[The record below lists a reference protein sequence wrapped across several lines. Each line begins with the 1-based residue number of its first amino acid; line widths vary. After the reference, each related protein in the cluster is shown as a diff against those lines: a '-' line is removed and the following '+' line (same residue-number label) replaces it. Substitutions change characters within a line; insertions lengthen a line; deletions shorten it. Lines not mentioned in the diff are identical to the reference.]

1 MNTINSIF
9 FRSYEVC
16 NYLYKTFVSS
26 PNLRAFLPATE
37 PIPPEM
43 FCAGSNSNPDIG
55 TDNGDSG
62 GPVFIKKRLP
72 VAKATLQSQMY
83 IRSFVRLSVL
93 KTIIILHL

>member
-1 MNTINSIF
+1 MNLWYEMNTINSIF

-16 NYLYKTFVSS
+16 NYLYKRFVSPPS
-26 PNLRAFLPATE
+26 LRAFLPATQ

-62 GPVFIKKRLP
+62 GPVFVKK
-72 VAKATLQSQMY
+72 
-83 IRSFVRLSVL
+83 SFFS
-93 KTIIILHL
+93 